1 MAERYPNLE
10 DTLGAVEPAPSAR
23 SPDAESLASDTAADA
38 LFEDD
43 DTLFDDDWE
52 SSTDDSP
59 DVPAPHVEATFED
72 TVDLWLTRSRIALE
86 RALLLLGLPLAIR
99 PTNRPLLI
107 FGSPRA
113 TPAEG
118 ESQGYRC
125 HPVEV
130 PRGAWP
136 TELCGGEPL
145 DVDSAAKC
153 LASSQTG
160 ADSPPDATSF
170 AGETVAVQV
179 ANPLLPPDRWIV
191 LWPLLDSLPQPQHDN
206 AVTTATDLPQWC
218 RVRRVV
224 WCVDPEQ
231 IAPADVVN
239 WLDGCWP
246 DIPVRIALLQTASIV
261 RNERRPEDRTRVLP
275 NVRRTLHQRLDA
287 IAGHPWTVAGP

>member
-1 MAERYPNLE
+1 MAERHPNLK
-10 DTLGAVEPAPSAR
+10 DTLGTVEPAPSAR
-23 SPDAESLASDTAADA
+23 SPDAESPTSDTATDDPFADVG
-38 LFEDD
+38 
-43 DTLFDDDWE
+43 TSFDDDWE
-52 SSTDDSP
+52 SSTDDGLNA
-59 DVPAPHVEATFED
+59 PAPHVEATFED

-86 RALLLLGLPLAIR
+86 RALLVLGLPWSIR

-107 FGSPRA
+107 FGSLQA
-113 TPAEG
+113 TRAEG
-118 ESQGYRC
+118 ESRGYRC

-136 TELCGGEPL
+136 TELCSGETL
-145 DVDSAAKC
+145 DLDSAAKR

-160 ADSPPDATSF
+160 ANSPSDATSF

-191 LWPLLDSLPQPQHDN
+191 LWPLLDSLPQPQHDD
-206 AVTTATDLPQWC
+206 AVTMATDLPQWR

-224 WCVDPEQ
+224 WCVDPKK

-246 DIPVRIALLQTASIV
+246 DIPLRIALLQAASIV
-261 RNERRPEDRTRVLP
+261 RNERRAEARTRALP